1 MGALTTELAF
11 PLGAGAVPE
20 PAPDP
25 VVYSAPDE
33 QDPTLVRGDLAL
45 SWDSAACSADLAV
58 VANDLQ
64 GDAGLETA
72 VMLSLFLDRRAE
84 DGDVLPDG
92 ASDRRGWWA
101 DELAP
106 VDGDK
111 IGSRLW
117 LLARAKPVRETAL
130 RAEEY
135 AREALAWLVED
146 RVASRVEVSAE
157 IGQLGSTN
165 RGIFLSVAIF
175 RPDKTDPLRFRYDG
189 SWRSM
194 EE

>member
-1 MGALTTELAF
+1 MGALSAGLAF
-11 PLGAGAVPE
+11 PLGASDA

-25 VVYSAPDE
+25 VVYTSPSGPPPVLE
-33 QDPTLVRGDLAL
+33 RGDLAL
-45 SWDSAACSADLAV
+45 SWDSAACSADVAV

-72 VMLSLFLDRRAE
+72 VLLSLFIDRRAE

-92 ASDRRGWWA
+92 ATDRRGWWA

-106 VDGDK
+106 IDGDK

-146 RVASRVEVSAE
+146 RVATRVEVSAE
-157 IGQLGSTN
+157 IAQLASGTKALFI
-165 RGIFLSVAIF
+165 GAAIY
-175 RPDKTDPLRFRYDG
+175 RPGRNEPLRFRYDG
-189 SWRSM
+189 VWRAM